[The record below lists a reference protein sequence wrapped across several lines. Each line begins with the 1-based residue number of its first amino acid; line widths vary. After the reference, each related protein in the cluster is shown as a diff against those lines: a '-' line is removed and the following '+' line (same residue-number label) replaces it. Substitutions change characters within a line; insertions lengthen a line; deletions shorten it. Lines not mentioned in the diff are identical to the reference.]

1 MISEEE
7 KIVFLPN
14 PKLNPDKLD
23 YLREDTKDV
32 YANLFEIKLL
42 KNLQLYQYP
51 FSVFPDVGEGDYRIR
66 NQLFRA
72 CSKELRNIYGECC
85 ISGDSLYGM
94 NKIEEK
100 KIINCKLILK
110 KVGNEK
116 TEYFL
121 EIQKCAKQ
129 KVIDKKNINKESL
142 GKQFIEILI
151 RDILHSNPKLE
162 FYRDL
167 FVLTEEKKIIDN
179 IIFYPGFTTSFIE
192 TEKGNFLNVT
202 LKNKIIQKNTMLD
215 YLIENKYKDPKNH
228 ERIAKN
234 LIGRSFKVSYSKKN
248 YKIYDILFG
257 RNPTNQTFNYEGG
270 TVKLIDYYQNIK
282 KMKIKD
288 EEQPIIVVRKKGPQ
302 DSFVNLYFIPELCF
316 LAGLE
321 DSEIK
326 DKDLMKQLSLH
337 TKLDPN
343 ERIKKTNIFLDLL
356 NEEDKKENNKSPLEK
371 TIEYGI
377 EVSPVKDHF
386 KAYMMKEP
394 TLIGEKNNDVIGI
407 NDRVFHVAKKANM
420 ISWLCF
426 YEKKNY
432 NTADI
437 LYKTLDKASK
447 GFRLKI
453 NEPEWIEMPNNA
465 SPKDWT
471 DTAEDYIGK
480 GKDKYSFAIFL
491 IEQNYKDKT
500 YKNEKLYC
508 TLKKHSLCKNG
519 YISQVVKVSSI
530 LKKGAMSICSK
541 ILLQINAKLRGF
553 SYRIKDNCDD
563 NKKLMVVGIDSSY
576 IKKKGRG
583 IAMVATVN
591 DSYTDFYNRE
601 EIIKENED
609 EKDEEEKKEKET
621 EIKKIQFWVKS
632 FFEDAIKVY
641 KKLNN
646 DIEPEG
652 IIIYRQGVSLQQKDY
667 LKTEIEQIEELCPK
681 KDINFYYILVNTK
694 TTFKFFEIE
703 EKVINQKYKHKD
715 NPKTIVNYNNPEPGL
730 LIFNGVTNK
739 NFYEFYIQPQE
750 VTGGSAT
757 PTCFHVA
764 YGDLDF
770 AENIPKFTYDL
781 CYMYSNWQGAVR
793 VPNVIKA
800 AEKLSKMTAKYT
812 FEELHSNLKLGQAYL

>member
-14 PKLNPDKLD
+14 PKLNPEKLD
-23 YLREDTKDV
+23 HLREDTKDV

-66 NQLFRA
+66 NQLFRD
-72 CSKELRNIYGECC
+72 CSKELRKIYGECC

-129 KVIDKKNINKESL
+129 KVIDKKNINKDPL

-257 RNPTNQTFNYEGG
+257 RNPTNQAFNYEGG

-326 DKDLMKQLSLH
+326 DKNLMKQLSFY
-337 TKLDPN
+337 TKLKPDD
-343 ERIKKTNIFLDLL
+343 RIKKANIFLDLL
-356 NEEDKKENNKSPLEK
+356 NEKGKKDKNKSPLEK

-394 TLIGEKNNDVIGI
+394 ILIGEKNKNVIGTK
-407 NDRVFHVAKKANM
+407 VFRIAKKANM
-420 ISWLCF
+420 LSWLCF

-432 NTADI
+432 NAAGI
-437 LYKTLDKASK
+437 LYNTLDQASIK
-447 GFRLKI
+447 FGLKI

-480 GKDKYSFAIFL
+480 GKDDYSFAIFF
-491 IEQNYKDKT
+491 IEDNT
-500 YKNEKLYC
+500 FKNEKLYC
-508 TLKKHSLCKNG
+508 ALKKHSLCTNG

-530 LKKGAMSICSK
+530 MKKGAMSVCSK

-553 SYRIKDNCDD
+553 SYQIQEQYDD
-563 NKKLMVVGIDSSY
+563 NKKLMVIGIDSSY

-601 EIIKENED
+601 EIIKE
-609 EKDEEEKKEKET
+609 KEEKEKE
-621 EIKKIQFWVKS
+621 EDEGGDEKNIEIKIKKIEFPVKS
-632 FFEDAIKVY
+632 FIEDAIKVY

-646 DIEPEG
+646 DIEPQG
-652 IIIYRQGVSLQQKDY
+652 IIIYRQGVSLQQKDF
-667 LKTEIEQIEELCPK
+667 LKIEIEQIEEFCNK

-703 EKVINQKYKHKD
+703 ENVIKQK
-715 NPKTIVNYNNPEPGL
+715 NRTKTIIEYYNPEPGL

-739 NFYEFYIQPQE
+739 KYFEFYIQPQV
-750 VTGGSAT
+750 VTVGSAT

-793 VPNVIKA
+793 VPNVLKA

-812 FEELHSNLKLGQAYL
+812 YEQLHSDLELGQAYL